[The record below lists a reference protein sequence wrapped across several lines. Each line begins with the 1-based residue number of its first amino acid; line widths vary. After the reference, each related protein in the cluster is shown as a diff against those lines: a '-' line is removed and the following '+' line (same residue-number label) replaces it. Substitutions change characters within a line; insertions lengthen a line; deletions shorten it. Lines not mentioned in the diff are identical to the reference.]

1 MCNTWKLTHTLTINN
16 ILDSAAAMIPPATPT
31 HGEGE
36 EPATVTQTPSQT
48 TPAPPAQAATPGSI
62 QRRSARRTAASF
74 PFK

>member
-1 MCNTWKLTHTLTINN
+1 MNN

>member
-1 MCNTWKLTHTLTINN
+1 MNN
-16 ILDSAAAMIPPATPT
+16 ILDSSAAIPPATPT
-31 HGEGE
+31 HGEAE

-48 TPAPPAQAATPGSI
+48 TPAPPAQAPSSATPLSI